1 MEILS
6 MELALVNLVRLGDS
20 AVSKPC
26 SSIVLSTL
34 IRLIHID
41 VLCFVDADTASS
53 QSPLMQ
59 SGSVSDGSAEK
70 KNKKTSAFR
79 IVRFCMLEALV
90 A

>member
-20 AVSKPC
+20 AVNKPC
-26 SSIVLSTL
+26 SSLVLSIKFISAAL
-34 IRLIHID
+34 IRLIHTD

-59 SGSVSDGSAEK
+59 SGSVSDSSAK
-70 KNKKTSAFR
+70 QKNK
-79 IVRFCMLEALV
+79 RFSNCTLL
-90 A
+90 